1 MAEVLA
7 VNKRCCFLFKKLLFS
22 SSLPLL
28 ASDVR
33 DASFDN
39 LLVLSWRSLTEES
52 GLSLTLMAVDCRDV
66 DVLDMTWFLPGLLD
80 SFEFLL
86 RNFG

>member
-1 MAEVLA
+1 VAAVFA
-7 VNKRCCFLFKKLLFS
+7 VNKLCCFLFKKLLFS

-39 LLVLSWRSLTEES
+39 LLELSWRNLTEES

-66 DVLDMTWFLPGLLD
+66 DVLDMTWFLHGLIE
-80 SFEFLL
+80 SF
-86 RNFG
+86 

>member
-1 MAEVLA
+1 MAAVFD
-7 VNKRCCFLFKKLLFS
+7 VNKRCCFLFRKLLFS

-33 DASFDN
+33 DASFDS
-39 LLVLSWRSLTEES
+39 LLELSWRNLTDES
-52 GLSLTLMAVDCRDV
+52 GLSLTLMAVDWRDV
-66 DVLDMTWFLPGLLD
+66 DVLEMTWFLPWLLE

-86 RNFG
+86 RSFG